1 MSRYPETA
9 DFKADPLNVPIAT
22 IPKNSREE
30 LRVSLAEFKGTQFVD
45 LRIYSEFAGS
55 THARSPTKIGVT
67 CSFERLP
74 QLVRALMDAEAQAQA
89 LGLIGG
95 DE

>member
-1 MSRYPETA
+1 MQT
-9 DFKADPLNVPIAT
+9 DPLNVPIAT

-30 LRVSLAEFKGTQFVD
+30 LRVSLAEFKGAQFVD

-55 THARSPTKIGVT
+55 THARSPTKAGVT

-74 QLVRALMDAEAQAQA
+74 ELMRALMDAEAQVRA
-89 LGLIGG
+89 LGLMGG
-95 DE
+95 GE

>member
-1 MSRYPETA
+1 MQAE
-9 DFKADPLNVPIAT
+9 PLNVPIAT

-30 LRVSLAEFKGTQFVD
+30 LRVSLAEFKGAQFVD

-55 THARSPTKIGVT
+55 THARSPTKAGVT

-74 QLVRALMDAEAQAQA
+74 ELVRALTQAEAEARS

-95 DE
+95 GE